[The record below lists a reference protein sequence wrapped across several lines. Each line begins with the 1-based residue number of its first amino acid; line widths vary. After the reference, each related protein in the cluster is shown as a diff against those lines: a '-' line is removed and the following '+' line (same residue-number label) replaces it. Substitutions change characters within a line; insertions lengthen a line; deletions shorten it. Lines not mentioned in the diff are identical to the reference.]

1 MAGSMVLTPR
11 NLEQDLLFLR
21 GQRIAMIMETQSGP
35 MSTNHVLIVDDDIEL
50 ALTYQALLQVHGYR
64 VSTAGD
70 GAQGLKLVL
79 NGDVDV
85 ILCDLHMPE
94 LTGDLF
100 YVEVGRARPHLL
112 KRFIFVTGIADAPLY
127 ESFLNSVKAPVLCKP
142 VSIDQLLGKLK
153 AILESEAGTAK

>member
-1 MAGSMVLTPR
+1 
-11 NLEQDLLFLR
+11 
-21 GQRIAMIMETQSGP
+21 MIMETQSGP
-35 MSTNHVLIVDDDIEL
+35 MPTKHVLVVDDDIEL

-70 GAQGLKLVL
+70 GVQALKLVQ
-79 NGDVDV
+79 NGDVDA

-112 KRFIFVTGIADAPLY
+112 KRFIFITGNADDPLY
-127 ESFLNSVKAPVLCKP
+127 ETFLKNAKAPVLNKP
-142 VSIDQLLGKLK
+142 ISIDHLLGKLRSV
-153 AILESEAGTAK
+153 LGPEAAAVK